1 MSVIPPLRV
10 AAEGDTAVFN
20 CLDRSGLQI
29 SGVRWILNGLLVES
43 LHPTFEIT
51 FSRDLALGTLF
62 VNNVTAQNN
71 AVIRCIASVDSEEIM
86 STNEAR
92 LLVQGMVGE

>member
-1 MSVIPPLRV
+1 M
-10 AAEGDTAVFN
+10 AEGDTAFFN
-20 CLDRSGLQI
+20 CLDSSGLQI
-29 SGVRWILNGLLVES
+29 SGVRWISNGLLMES
-43 LHPTFEIT
+43 LNPTYIDIR

-62 VNNVTAQNN
+62 VNNVTAYNN